1 MNSSKEEKNRLKKIV
16 ELLKALK
23 GKKPDREN
31 LDFSSWNQSEEEY
44 QKEQAKWA
52 EEVKKR
58 KRGRSKYMI

>member
-1 MNSSKEEKNRLKKIV
+1 MNSGKEKKNRLKKII
-16 ELLKALK
+16 EFLKTLK

-52 EEVKKR
+52 EEVKK
-58 KRGRSKYMI
+58 KKEKKGQE

>member
-16 ELLKALK
+16 ELLKTLK
-23 GKKPDREN
+23 GKKPDHEN

-52 EEVKKR
+52 EEVKK
-58 KRGRSKYMI
+58 KKEKKGQE